1 MALDQGTT
9 SSRCIIY
16 DRAGTQ
22 ISTAQQEFKQYYPNP
37 GWVEHDAD
45 EIWSSQMTVAYE
57 AMIKA
62 GTTFRNIAS
71 IGITNQR
78 ETTVVWDRMTGDPVY
93 NAIVWQCRR
102 TADFCDELKKRG
114 FEESVKAK
122 TGLLIDPYFSGT
134 KLRWILENVDGARE
148 KARNGELL
156 FGTVETWL
164 IWKMTGGRVHVT
176 DCSNASRT
184 MMFNIRTME
193 WDLDILDMLEI
204 PECMLPDVRPSSEVY
219 GETLPELFGGAIKIA
234 GAAGDQQAALFGQA
248 CFDKGSIKSTYGT
261 GCFVL
266 LNTGDEPVDSGNG
279 LLTTVAWNIGGR
291 VTYALEGSVF
301 VCGAVIQWL
310 RDELGLLDDA
320 AESERMALSVENCG
334 GVYIVPAFVGLGAPY
349 WDPGARGTIFGL
361 TRGTNKN
368 HIIRAALESI
378 AYQCRDLMEAMAQD
392 LGRKPGTLKVDG
404 GASKNNF
411 LMQFQADILNSCV
424 VRPSCTETT
433 SLGVA
438 YLAGLAV
445 GYWEDLDDITDHW
458 RVDRMFEPMMDGNG
472 RIRRLEG
479 WRDAV
484 RRTTTGRDT

>member
-1 MALDQGTT
+1 MT
-9 SSRCIIY
+9 
-16 DRAGTQ
+16 
-22 ISTAQQEFKQYYPNP
+22 
-37 GWVEHDAD
+37 D
-45 EIWSSQMTVAYE
+45 E
-57 AMIKA
+57 
-62 GTTFRNIAS
+62 
-71 IGITNQR
+71 
-78 ETTVVWDRMTGDPVY
+78 PVY

-334 GVYIVPAFVGLGAPY
+334 GVYIVPTFVGLGAPY
-349 WDPGARGTIFGL
+349 WDPGARGTIFGP
-361 TRGTNKN
+361 TQIG
-368 HIIRAALESI
+368 RAS
-378 AYQCRDLMEAMAQD
+378 CRE
-392 LGRKPGTLKVDG
+392 
-404 GASKNNF
+404 
-411 LMQFQADILNSCV
+411 
-424 VRPSCTETT
+424 
-433 SLGVA
+433 
-438 YLAGLAV
+438 
-445 GYWEDLDDITDHW
+445 
-458 RVDRMFEPMMDGNG
+458 RV
-472 RIRRLEG
+472 
-479 WRDAV
+479 
-484 RRTTTGRDT
+484 